1 MICQGRSAVHAAA
14 TNHIA
19 CVHVLD
25 DAADSRI
32 KWLKTL
38 GRKVKKKEI
47 CHPSKGRT
55 GLLLAVK
62 VCKYIC
68 ASFLLLILL

>member
-38 GRKVKKKEI
+38 GRKVKQKKKFATHLKAAQVY
-47 CHPSKGRT
+47 CWP
-55 GLLLAVK
+55 
-62 VCKYIC
+62 
-68 ASFLLLILL
+68 

>member
-1 MICQGRSAVHAAA
+1 MICQGRSAVYHAR

-19 CVHVLD
+19 YGHVLD

-38 GRKVKKKEI
+38 GRKVKKKKFVTHLKAAQVY
-47 CHPSKGRT
+47 CWP
-55 GLLLAVK
+55 
-62 VCKYIC
+62 
-68 ASFLLLILL
+68 